1 MILFINT
8 SQAEQATLML
18 DDGRR
23 VFEHSF
29 ATGFNRTD
37 TLLKHINIFLIKRKL
52 KAKDLEGVVVV
63 TGPGPFT
70 SLRIGVI
77 VANTLGYALNIKVV
91 GIKATEFRSDDML
104 AKKGKAMLKKV
115 KGFQI
120 VEPFY
125 GKAPNI
131 TKPKKK

>member
-8 SQAEQATLML
+8 SQAEEATLLL
-18 DDGRR
+18 DDGKRI
-23 VFEHSF
+23 FNHSF

-37 TLLKHINIFLIKRKL
+37 TLLKHISVFLTKRKVET
-52 KAKDLEGVVVV
+52 KELEGIAVV

-70 SLRIGVI
+70 SLRIGVV

-91 GIKATEFRSDDML
+91 GIKATDFKSDDML
-104 AKKGKAMLKKV
+104 VKKGKALLAKAKN
-115 KGFQI
+115 FQI

-125 GKAPNI
+125 GRAPNI
-131 TKPKKK
+131 TKPKKR

>member
-8 SQAEQATLML
+8 SEVEQATLLL

-23 VFEHSF
+23 VFEHF
-29 ATGFNRTD
+29 FETGFNKTD
-37 TLLKHINIFLIKRKL
+37 TLLKHIGIFLTKHKF
-52 KAKDLEGVVVV
+52 KTKDLQGVVVV

-70 SLRIGVI
+70 SLRIGVV
-77 VANTLGYALNIKVV
+77 VANTLGYALDIPVA
-91 GIKATEFRSDDML
+91 GIKATVFKSNDTL
-104 AKKGKAMLKKV
+104 VKKGKAILIKTD
-115 KGFQI
+115 GFQI

-131 TKPKKK
+131 TKPKKR

>member
-8 SQAEQATLML
+8 SEAEQATLML

-23 VFEHSF
+23 VMEHSF

-37 TLLKHINIFLIKRKL
+37 TLLKHINIFLTKRKI
-52 KAKDLEGVVVV
+52 KAKDLKRIVVV

-70 SLRIGVI
+70 SLRIGVV
-77 VANTLGYALNIKVV
+77 VANTLGYALNIKVA
-91 GIKATEFRSDDML
+91 GIKATEFKSNDML
-104 AKKGKAMLKKV
+104 VKKGKVRLAKLRS
-115 KGFQI
+115 FQI
-120 VEPFY
+120 IEPFY

>member
-8 SQAEQATLML
+8 SQAEEATLLL
-18 DDGRR
+18 DDGKRI
-23 VFEHSF
+23 FEHSF

-37 TLLKHINIFLIKRKL
+37 TLLKHISVFLTKRKVET
-52 KAKDLEGVVVV
+52 KELEGVVVV

-70 SLRIGVI
+70 SLRIGVV
-77 VANTLGYALNIKVV
+77 VANTLGYALNIKIA
-91 GIKATEFRSDDML
+91 GIKSTEFNSDDML
-104 AKKGKAMLKKV
+104 VKKGKALLADAKN
-115 KGFQI
+115 FQI

-131 TKPKKK
+131 TKPKKR